1 MSVFSKKFE
10 ALLVA
15 SPVFKAMANHAKATT
30 EHANAMAEYATKLN
44 ERVAMLEAKVTVLE
58 GQVNVIASTTRS
70 LMETITQ
77 LVRGHTTN
85 RKAIE
90 ELYNYV
96 TSGPDEEPTSDE
108 MVPVDAEDQP
118 QVSSEEIEAYKK
130 TLN

>member
-15 SPVFKAMANHAKATT
+15 SPLFRAMAAHAKATT
-30 EHANAMAEYATKLN
+30 DHANAMAEYVSKTN
-44 ERVAMLEAKVTVLE
+44 ERVAELEAKVTVLE

-77 LVRGHTTN
+77 LVRGHMTN

-90 ELYNYV
+90 ELYNFV
-96 TSGPDEEPTSDE
+96 TGPGDEPMSDD
-108 MVPVDAEDQP
+108 MVPVETDEP